1 MKKLL
6 RVLVIAAL
14 LVAIA
19 IPCLADGETTPA
31 ATPTPV
37 PKCQSCK
44 YGEGVVT
51 KPATCT
57 EDGVK
62 TFTCTVCGS
71 KQTNEIPATGH
82 KWGEWKDVAGKEVTC
97 GKDGQQE
104 RECSVCKHTETRTVA
119 ATGDHKPVD
128 ANPSLEQNNVPPTC
142 GKDGYVVKKRCSV
155 CSTILEKESIPATGN
170 HNYVANPAKD
180 KPATCGEDG
189 YTSKWCEVCGKEQAG
204 SRKVLKA
211 TGKHNVDGV
220 TEIIVSEATCDQP
233 KVVYQVCKA
242 CKQKIEKKVGT
253 KLGHNLVWTTTTPA
267 TCTEKG
273 LKTGVCQRCPHT
285 ETKDI
290 PALKHNPGN
299 PEVLSQATC
308 TENSIGCIKCTRC
321 KEIIQQWENKDTK
334 LNHQEELTIVEAT
347 CDKEGTATTTCKR
360 CKAVLKTE
368 TLKKLPHTY
377 EWKVTKEPA
386 NKCDT
391 TEETEIC
398 KVCGAK
404 GETRVIK
411 GAAHEWSTDPI
422 VAKQPTCTEKGVK
435 AIACKVCGTVKEG
448 AKTEE
453 IPALG
458 HKPGEYTQTKAPT
471 CTEKGE
477 EVSKC
482 TVCNAVVDTREVA
495 AKGHTAGEWIT
506 VRQPSASQ
514 NGKMIQKCTVCG
526 AQIGKKYIRATGT
539 ADTAVKTVA
548 YVAGTEVAN
557 YAKIDLTVDATT
569 ELDLVSANGT
579 KVGKLVVEVKEGK
592 VTVKYE
598 LSAVPADAFL
608 TFVAE
613 APAKDIH
620 AEKEFEFE
628 KAISVADELAGAAA
642 AYIYVEI
649 EY

>member
-19 IPCLADGETTPA
+19 IPCLATADECPAGGEHHMVLNT
-31 ATPTPV
+31 
-37 PKCQSCK
+37 QSS
-44 YGEGVVT
+44 E
-51 KPATCT
+51 PATCT
-57 EDGVK
+57 KDGK
-62 TFTCTVCGS
+62 TVYSCDKCYKHDVETVV
-71 KQTNEIPATGH
+71 PATGH
-82 KWGEWKDVAGKEVTC
+82 KFGEWQD
-97 GKDGQQE
+97 
-104 RECSVCKHTETRTVA
+104 
-119 ATGDHKPVD
+119 
-128 ANPSLEQNNVPPTC
+128 
-142 GKDGYVVKKRCSV
+142 
-155 CSTILEKESIPATGN
+155 
-170 HNYVANPAKD
+170 
-180 KPATCGEDG
+180 
-189 YTSKWCEVCGKEQAG
+189 
-204 SRKVLKA
+204 
-211 TGKHNVDGV
+211 
-220 TEIIVSEATCDQP
+220 
-233 KVVYQVCKA
+233 
-242 CKQKIEKKVGT
+242 
-253 KLGHNLVWTTTTPA
+253 TTPA
-267 TCTEKG
+267 TCTKDGKQTRTCKNCPVTETRTIAAIAHKPVDSK
-273 LKTGVCQRCPHT
+273 KTGAPTCINPGWKAIKECSVCHTVLEKEDDPNQPATGICTSFKTVKVDSTCAKEGYEVEVCKICGKEHGQRT
-285 ETKDI
+285 VIETKQHTWG
-290 PALKHNPGN
+290 PVTEKTA
-299 PEVLSQATC
+299 ATC
-308 TENSIGCIKCTRC
+308 TEDQTTVRYCKVCGAEEKATKVAGTKLGHDWSAWTVVTEATCTEKGSKTRTCARCGKVETVETKALNHKAGKPETLTAATCTEDSVGCIKCTRC
-321 KEIIQQWENKDTK
+321 GEIMSKWTNEGSALKHVEKTV
-334 LNHQEELTIVEAT
+334 IVEPT
-347 CDKEGTATTTCKR
+347 CTTEGSVTTICTR
-360 CKAVLKTE
+360 CNETLKTE
-368 TLKKLPHTY
+368 VVKKLPHTY

-391 TEETEIC
+391 TEETKIC

-526 AQIGKKYIRATGT
+526 AQIGKKYIRANGS
-539 ADTAVKTVA
+539 ADTVAKTVA

-613 APAKDIH
+613 APSKDVH

>member
-19 IPCLADGETTPA
+19 IPCLATADECPAGGEHHMVLNT
-31 ATPTPV
+31 
-37 PKCQSCK
+37 QSS
-44 YGEGVVT
+44 VA
-51 KPATCT
+51 ATCT
-57 EDGVK
+57 KDGK
-62 TFTCTVCGS
+62 TVYSCDKCYKHDVETVV
-71 KQTNEIPATGH
+71 PATGH
-82 KWGEWKDVAGKEVTC
+82 KWGAWTVSKPVTC
-97 GKDGQQE
+97 GTDGE
-104 RECSVCKHTETRTVA
+104 ETRACQNAGCTESETKVIA
-119 ATGDHKPVD
+119 ATGKHTPVD
-128 ANPSLEQNNVPPTC
+128 ANASYPQNTVPATC
-142 GKDGYVVKKRCSV
+142 AKDGYVVLTRCSV
-155 CSTILEKESIPATGN
+155 CQEILSTKTLPATGN
-170 HNYVANPAKD
+170 HDYSKEKTVDPTCAK
-180 KPATCGEDG
+180 DG
-189 YTSKWCEVCGKEQAG
+189 YTTKVCSVCDKEQDG
-204 SRKVLKA
+204 SRKVIKA
-211 TGKHNVDGV
+211 TGNHTLTGDTFV
-220 TEIIVSEATCDQP
+220 ESEATCDSA
-233 KVVYQVCKA
+233 KVVYQYCSVCKG
-242 CKQKIEKKVGT
+242 KITRTEGKP
-253 KLGHNLVWTTTTPA
+253 LAHNWSAWTVVTAA

-273 LKTGVCQRCPHT
+273 EKVRTCARCNKE
-285 ETKDI
+285 ETAEIK
-290 PALKHNPGN
+290 ALGHKEGK
-299 PEVLSQATC
+299 PEMLAKATC
-308 TENSIGCIKCTRC
+308 TEDELDGIKCTRC
-321 KEIIQQWENKDTK
+321 HEVISQWTWKGSALGHKEK
-334 LNHQEELTIVEAT
+334 LVIVEAT
-347 CDKEGTATTTCKR
+347 CSTEGSVTTVCER
-360 CKAVLKTE
+360 CNETLKTE
-368 TLKKLPHTY
+368 VVKKLPHTY
-377 EWKVTKEPA
+377 EWKVTKEGA
-386 NKCDT
+386 TKCDDS
-391 TEETEIC
+391 EESEIC

-411 GAAHEWSTDPI
+411 GAAHEWSTEPI

-458 HKPGEYTQTKAPT
+458 HKPGEFEVTKAPT

-495 AKGHTAGEWIT
+495 AKGHVAGEWIT
-506 VRQPSASQ
+506 VRQPSATQ
-514 NGKMIQKCTVCG
+514 TGKMIQKCTVCG
-526 AQIGKKYIRATGT
+526 AQIGKKYIRANGT
-539 ADTAVKTVA
+539 ADTAAKTVA
-548 YVAGTEVAN
+548 YVAGAEVAN

>member
-6 RVLVIAAL
+6 RVLVVAAL
-14 LVAIA
+14 LIAIA
-19 IPCLADGETTPA
+19 IPCLADGETNPA

-44 YGEGVVT
+44 YNEEVT

-57 EDGVK
+57 EKGEK
-62 TFTCTVCGS
+62 TFTCTVCGNQYTS
-71 KQTNEIPATGH
+71 EIPANGH
-82 KWGEWKDVAGKEVTC
+82 KWGEWKDVPGKAVTC

-104 RECSVCKHTETRTVA
+104 RECSVCKHKETRTVE
-119 ATGDHKPVD
+119 ATGKHKPVD
-128 ANPSLEQNNVPPTC
+128 ADPKLQQNNVPPTC
-142 GKDGYVVKKRCSV
+142 GEDGYVVKKRCSD
-155 CSTILEKESIPATGN
+155 CYTILEKETIPATGN

-180 KPATCGEDG
+180 KEPTCGEDG
-189 YTSKWCEVCGKEQAG
+189 YTSKWCAVCGKEQAG

-211 TGKHNVDGV
+211 TGEHTLGIEYIEK
-220 TEIIVSEATCDQP
+220 EATCTTD
-233 KVVYQVCKA
+233 KVVYQICSKCGTKVSTT
-242 CKQKIEKKVGT
+242 KKGT

-273 LKTGVCQRCPHT
+273 LKTGVCQRCDHT
-285 ETKDI
+285 ETKEI
-290 PALKHNPGN
+290 AALGHKKGN

-308 TENSIGCIKCTRC
+308 TENSIGGIKCTRC
-321 KEIIQQWENKDTK
+321 KEVIEKWENKDTK
-334 LNHQEELTIVEAT
+334 LNHQEEVTIVEPT

-404 GETRVIK
+404 GKTRVIK
-411 GAAHEWSTDPI
+411 GAAHEWSTAPI

-448 AKTEE
+448 AQTEE

-495 AKGHTAGEWIT
+495 AKGHVAGEWIT

-608 TFVAE
+608 TFVTE
-613 APAKDIH
+613 APSKDIH